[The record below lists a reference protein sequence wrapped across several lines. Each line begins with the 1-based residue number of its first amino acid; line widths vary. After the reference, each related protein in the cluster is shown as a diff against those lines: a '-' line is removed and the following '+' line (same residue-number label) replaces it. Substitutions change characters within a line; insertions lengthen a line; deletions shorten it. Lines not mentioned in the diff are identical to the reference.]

1 MADLKEKKQ
10 AFIREYI
17 IDFNGTQAAIRAGYS
32 EKTAQEQAS
41 RLLSNVIVKQEVEKL
56 IAERREETWLTAKKV
71 LDDIELIKQD
81 AMRTKADVHGN
92 TEMVNHNAALKAC
105 ELHGKHLAMWVEKTE
120 VTGANGTPIQFETAP
135 KLSKEEWLKAHG
147 IGVK

>member
-1 MADLKEKKQ
+1 MDGLNEKQQ
-10 AFIREYI
+10 AFCREYI

-32 EKTAQEQAS
+32 EKTANEQAS
-41 RLLSNVIVKQEVEKL
+41 QLLAKLNVKQEIDKL
-56 IAERREETWLTAKKV
+56 IANRREDTWLTAKKV
-71 LDDIELIKQD
+71 LDDIEKIKQD
-81 AMRTKADVHGN
+81 AMRTKADANGN
-92 TEMVNHNAALKAC
+92 TEMINHNAALKAC

>member
-1 MADLKEKKQ
+1 MDELNEKQQ
-10 AFIREYI
+10 AFVREYI

-32 EKTAQEQAS
+32 EKTANEQS
-41 RLLSNVIVKQEVEKL
+41 SQLLAKLNIQQAVEKL
-56 IAERREETWLTAKKV
+56 IEQRRDTTWLTAHKV
-71 LDDIELIKQD
+71 LDDIELIKRD
-81 AMRTKADVHGN
+81 AMRVKADAQGN

-147 IGVK
+147 IGSN